1 MMALLAPSTGLR
13 AAMTG
18 WRPRRPVLPPD
29 PRPFVAATMA
39 ATAGWAMA
47 GLFLAIIP
55 SYAALLLG
63 SDDLA
68 LLGGIVF
75 VMLAAS
81 CAAQVAAR
89 ATPAHSA
96 MLAGLV
102 ALVAGAALV
111 ALAFPTRSL
120 AVLMAGALLA
130 GLGQGLTWLGATT
143 TINAIA
149 PHDRRAEVSST
160 YFAAIYLGVSL
171 AVVGVGAL
179 ATAISLE
186 VAVYVFAAVV
196 SAGAL
201 ATVPI
206 VARPTELTT
215 V

>member
-1 MMALLAPSTGLR
+1 
-13 AAMTG
+13 
-18 WRPRRPVLPPD
+18 
-29 PRPFVAATMA
+29 
-39 ATAGWAMA
+39 
-47 GLFLAIIP
+47 
-55 SYAALLLG
+55 
-63 SDDLA
+63 
-68 LLGGIVF
+68 
-75 VMLAAS
+75 
-81 CAAQVAAR
+81 
-89 ATPAHSA
+89 
-96 MLAGLV
+96 
-102 ALVAGAALV
+102 
-111 ALAFPTRSL
+111 
-120 AVLMAGALLA
+120 MAGALLA

-206 VARPTELTT
+206 VARPTKLTT